1 MSLRARLLAGMAVV
15 SFVLVAVAFIIART
29 TEANLVDRV
38 DQQLAQAGT
47 RLPPVGV
54 QFGGTTAV
62 TGESSIAPTAVYVER
77 IEGDVITAVLRP
89 NVNAVDPGQ
98 PRISIAR
105 AYAAMRSGDV
115 FTVPST
121 TGSGRYRVMALRSP
135 TGVDVVGL
143 SLQDVDSTMSRLHWV
158 LLAAIAIV
166 IGILGVVVFW
176 VLRLGVRPL
185 KRMTK
190 TAGAIA
196 AGDLSQRVPAEVEG
210 TEARELGDAVNAML
224 TTIEGA
230 FAERAA
236 SEARLRRFVADASH
250 ELRTPVTT
258 IRGYAELYRHG
269 GLAEPSDL
277 DQAMRRTEQ
286 ESVRMASLVDD
297 LLLLTRLDEGRP
309 LAREVVD
316 LGVLGVDAAADA
328 RAVAPD
334 RVITADVAA
343 DVTVE
348 GDEDRLRQVV
358 GNLVGNALVHTPA
371 GTPVSV
377 RVHNGR
383 GRAVI
388 EVHDD
393 GPGMTSDVV
402 DRAFE
407 RFSRA
412 DASRSRHAGGSG
424 LGLAIVRAIVVA
436 HDGTVGLESAP
447 GAGTTVRVE
456 LPRLRAEV
464 QTVAVAAPH

>member
-1 MSLRARLLAGMAVV
+1 MGRLRT
-15 SFVLVAVAFIIART
+15 VLIV
-29 TEANLVDRV
+29 
-38 DQQLAQAGT
+38 
-47 RLPPVGV
+47 
-54 QFGGTTAV
+54 
-62 TGESSIAPTAVYVER
+62 
-77 IEGDVITAVLRP
+77 
-89 NVNAVDPGQ
+89 
-98 PRISIAR
+98 
-105 AYAAMRSGDV
+105 
-115 FTVPST
+115 
-121 TGSGRYRVMALRSP
+121 
-135 TGVDVVGL
+135 
-143 SLQDVDSTMSRLHWV
+143 
-158 LLAAIAIV
+158 AIAIV
-166 IGILGVVVFW
+166 IGILGLVVFW

-196 AGDLSQRVPAEVEG
+196 AGDLSERVPAEADG
-210 TEARELGDAVNAML
+210 TEARELGDALNAML

-230 FAERAA
+230 FAERSA

-269 GLAEPSDL
+269 GLAAPADL
-277 DQAMRRTEQ
+277 DQAMRRTES

-297 LLLLTRLDEGRP
+297 LLLLARLDEGRP
-309 LAREVVD
+309 LARDSVD

-334 RVITADVAA
+334 RVITADVAEG
-343 DVTVE
+343 VTVD

-358 GNLVGNALVHTPA
+358 GNLVGNALVHTPE

-377 RVHNGR
+377 HVHNG
-383 GRAVI
+383 GALAVV

-393 GPGMTSDVV
+393 GPGMTPDVAE
-402 DRAFE
+402 RAFE

-412 DASRSRHAGGSG
+412 DASRSRDSGGSGAGGSG

-436 HDGTVGLESAP
+436 HGGEVVLQSAP

-456 LPRLRAEV
+456 LPS
-464 QTVAVAAPH
+464 AAADVGPGRSTGDQRVIHG

>member
-1 MSLRARLLAGMAVV
+1 MSLRARLVAGMLVV

-29 TEANLVDRV
+29 TEAHLVDRV
-38 DQQLAQAGT
+38 DQQLVQSAGQ
-47 RLPPVGV
+47 LPPGAPI
-54 QFGGTTAV
+54 GGTTS
-62 TGESSIAPTAVYVER
+62 TSIGPTSIYAWRIQNGTIQVLQRPNAATDDSGAPGISVER
-77 IEGDVITAVLRP
+77 VIAAARTGDA
-89 NVNAVDPGQ
+89 
-98 PRISIAR
+98 
-105 AYAAMRSGDV
+105 
-115 FTVPST
+115 FTVSST
-121 TGSGRYRVMALRSP
+121 SGSGRYRVLAMRTP
-135 TGVDVVGL
+135 VGVDVVGVSL
-143 SLQDVDSTMSRLHWV
+143 SDVDATMSRLRWV
-158 LLAAIAIV
+158 LMAAIAIV

-196 AGDLSQRVPAEVEG
+196 AGDLSQRVPAEAEG
-210 TEARELGDAVNAML
+210 TEARDLGDAVNAML

-236 SEARLRRFVADASH
+236 SEARLRRFVSDASH

-269 GLAEPSDL
+269 GLSERDEL

-297 LLLLTRLDEGRP
+297 LLLLARLDEGRP
-309 LAREVVD
+309 LVRDTVD
-316 LGVLGVDAAADA
+316 LGVLGIDAAADA

-334 RVITADVAA
+334 RTITADVAEG
-343 DVTVE
+343 VTVD

-377 RVHNGR
+377 RVHNGD
-383 GRAVI
+383 GRAVV

-393 GPGMTSDVV
+393 GPGMPREVA

-407 RFSRA
+407 RFARA

-424 LGLAIVRAIVVA
+424 LGLAIVQAIVVA
-436 HDGTVGLESAP
+436 HGGHVMLESAR
-447 GAGTTVRVE
+447 GARTTVRVE
-456 LPRLRAEV
+456 LPAAGVEV
-464 QTVAVAAPH
+464 GASTVGDVA

>member
-1 MSLRARLLAGMAVV
+1 VSLRARLIAGMVVV

-38 DQQLAQAGT
+38 DQQLVSAGGAVGPGGAAFGT
-47 RLPPVGV
+47 GGGPVG
-54 QFGGTTAV
+54 
-62 TGESSIAPTAVYVER
+62 PTPVYVLQLR
-77 IEGDVITAVLRP
+77 NGQLSVLLQP
-89 NVNAVDPGQ
+89 NVNGGGNGEPAPSVTQVLD
-98 PRISIAR
+98 SAR
-105 AYAAMRSGDV
+105 TGDA
-115 FTVPST
+115 FTVSST
-121 TGSGRYRVMALRSP
+121 TGSGRYRALAVRVP
-135 TGVDVVGL
+135 GAVNVVAL
-143 SLQDVDSTMSRLHWV
+143 SLHDVDATMSRLRWV
-158 LLAAIAIV
+158 LFAGIVIV

-185 KRMTK
+185 KRMTR
-190 TAGAIA
+190 TAGTIA
-196 AGDLSQRVPAEVEG
+196 AGDLSQRVPAEPEG
-210 TEARELGDAVNAML
+210 TEARELGDALNAML

-269 GLAEPSDL
+269 GLSDPSDL

-297 LLLLTRLDEGRP
+297 LLLLARLDEGRP
-309 LAREVVD
+309 LARESVD
-316 LGVLGVDAAADA
+316 LGVLGIDAAADA

-334 RVITADVAA
+334 RTITADVAEG
-343 DVTVE
+343 VTVE

-358 GNLVGNALVHTPA
+358 GNLVGNALVHTPD

-377 RVHNGR
+377 MVHNGG
-383 GRAVI
+383 GRAVV

-393 GPGMTSDVV
+393 GPGMTPEVAE
-402 DRAFE
+402 RAFE

-412 DASRSRHAGGSG
+412 DVSRSRHGGGAG
-424 LGLAIVRAIVVA
+424 LGLAIVHAIVVA
-436 HDGTVGLESAP
+436 HGGAVALDTAP

-456 LPRLRAEV
+456 LPRQRVEP
-464 QTVAVAAPH
+464 VASN

>member
-1 MSLRARLLAGMAVV
+1 MSLRARLVAGMVVV

-38 DQQLAQAGT
+38 DQQLVSAGT
-47 RLPPVGV
+47 IAQPIDGGA
-54 QFGGTTAV
+54 FGGPASSPTPPTTA
-62 TGESSIAPTAVYVER
+62 GPTQIYVAR
-77 IEGDVITAVLRP
+77 IQDGDIRVLVQP
-89 NVNAVDPGQ
+89 NVTAEDAGAPQVSVGEALAAARTGDP
-98 PRISIAR
+98 
-105 AYAAMRSGDV
+105 
-115 FTVPST
+115 FTVSST
-121 TGSGRYRVMALRSP
+121 TGSGRYRVLAVRVP
-135 TGVDVVGL
+135 GAVKVVGL
-143 SLQDVDSTMSRLHWV
+143 SLQDVDATMGRLRLV
-158 LLAAIAIV
+158 LIAAIAIV
-166 IGILGVVVFW
+166 VGILGVVVFW

-196 AGDLSQRVPAEVEG
+196 GGDLSQRVPAEPEG
-210 TEARELGDAVNAML
+210 TEARELGDALNAML

-236 SEARLRRFVADASH
+236 TEARLRRFVADASH

-269 GLAEPSDL
+269 GLAQPVEL
-277 DQAMRRTEQ
+277 EQAMRRTEQ

-297 LLLLTRLDEGRP
+297 LLLLARLDEGRP
-309 LAREVVD
+309 LARDAVD
-316 LGVLGVDAAADA
+316 LGVLGIDAAADA

-343 DVTVE
+343 GVTVE

-358 GNLVGNALVHTPA
+358 GNLVANALVHTPA

-377 RVHNGR
+377 TVHNG
-383 GRAVI
+383 GTRAVV
-388 EVHDD
+388 EVRDE
-393 GPGMTSDVV
+393 GPGMTADVAE
-402 DRAFE
+402 RAFE

-412 DASRSRHAGGSG
+412 DVSRSRHAGGSG
-424 LGLAIVRAIVVA
+424 LGLAIVRAIVVSHGGEVA
-436 HDGTVGLESAP
+436 LESAP

-456 LPRLRAEV
+456 LPEL
-464 QTVAVAAPH
+464 AADSR

>member
-1 MSLRARLLAGMAVV
+1 MSLRTRLIAGMAVV
-15 SFVLVAVAFIIART
+15 SFVLVAVAFIIVRT
-29 TEANLVDRV
+29 TEADLVDRV
-38 DQQLAQAGT
+38 DQQLVSASGAVGPGGGGAGFAT
-47 RLPPVGV
+47 SGAPV
-54 QFGGTTAV
+54 
-62 TGESSIAPTAVYVER
+62 SPTPVYVLQLQQGQLSVVLQPKHVTS
-77 IEGDVITAVLRP
+77 EGSGPPALKAAQVLHSARTGGAFTA
-89 NVNAVDPGQ
+89 A
-98 PRISIAR
+98 S
-105 AYAAMRSGDV
+105 MSG
-115 FTVPST
+115 T
-121 TGSGRYRVMALRSP
+121 GRYRALAVRVP
-135 TGVDVVGL
+135 GAVNIVAL
-143 SLQDVDSTMSRLHWV
+143 SLQDVDATMGRLRTV
-158 LLAAIAIV
+158 LIAAIAIV

-196 AGDLSQRVPAEVEG
+196 AGDFSERVPAEAEG
-210 TEARELGDAVNAML
+210 TEARELGDALNAML

-230 FAERAA
+230 FAERSA

-269 GLAEPSDL
+269 GLAAPAEL
-277 DQAMRRTEQ
+277 DQAMRRTES

-297 LLLLTRLDEGRP
+297 LLLLARLDEGRP
-309 LAREVVD
+309 LARDSVD

-334 RVITADVAA
+334 RVITADVAEG
-343 DVTVE
+343 VTVD

-377 RVHNGR
+377 HVHNG
-383 GRAVI
+383 GALAVV

-393 GPGMTSDVV
+393 GPGMTPDVAE
-402 DRAFE
+402 RAFE

-412 DASRSRHAGGSG
+412 DASRSRDSRGSGAGGSG

-436 HDGTVGLESAP
+436 HGGEVVLQSAP

-456 LPRLRAEV
+456 LPRAV
-464 QTVAVAAPH
+464 FAVAAPS